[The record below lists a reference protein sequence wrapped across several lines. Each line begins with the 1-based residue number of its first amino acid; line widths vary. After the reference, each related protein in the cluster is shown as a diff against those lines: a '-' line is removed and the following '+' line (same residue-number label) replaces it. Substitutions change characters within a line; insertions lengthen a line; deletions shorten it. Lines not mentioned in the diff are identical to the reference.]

1 MRTNLNF
8 SPLFRST
15 IGFDRVFDLLENA
28 NRTQSFES
36 WPPYDIVRS
45 SEDSYRI
52 TMAVAGFAESELTI
66 THQPN
71 LLIVTGDKPQEEG
84 DYLHRGIPGTSF
96 ERRFELA
103 DHVKVS
109 DAKLQNGL
117 LTITL
122 VREVPEEM
130 KPRKISIKAS
140 EPADE
145 SKQIESGRQAA

>member
-28 NRTQSFES
+28 SRAQSFES
-36 WPPYDIVRS
+36 WPPYDIVRT

-52 TMAVAGFAESELTI
+52 TMAVAGFAESEINI

-71 LLIVTGDKPQEEG
+71 LLIVTGNKPEEEG
-84 DYLHRGIPGTSF
+84 DYLHRGIPGNSF

-103 DHVKVS
+103 DHVKV
-109 DAKLQNGL
+109 ANANLQNGL
-117 LTITL
+117 LTISL
-122 VREVPEEM
+122 VREIPEEM
-130 KPRKISIKAS
+130 KPRKITIKAS
-140 EPADE
+140 EPAGE
-145 SKQIESGRQAA
+145 PKQIESGKQAA

>member
-28 NRTQSFES
+28 SRTQSFDS
-36 WPPYDIVRS
+36 WPPYDIVRT

-52 TMAVAGFAESELTI
+52 TMAVAGFSESEISI

-71 LLIVTGDKPQEEG
+71 LLIVAGNKPEEEG
-84 DYLHRGIPGTSF
+84 EYLHRGIPGASF

-103 DHVKVS
+103 DHVKV
-109 DAKLQNGL
+109 AKADLQNGL
-117 LTITL
+117 LTIAL

-130 KPRKISIKAS
+130 KPRKISIKADD
-140 EPADE
+140 AAGE
-145 SKQIESGRQAA
+145 SKRIEGTKQAA

>member
-15 IGFDRVFDLLENA
+15 VGFDRVFDLLENA
-28 NRTQSFES
+28 SRAPSFES
-36 WPPYDIVRS
+36 WPPYDIVRT

-52 TMAVAGFAESELTI
+52 TMAVPGFSESELNI

-71 LLIVTGDKPQEEG
+71 LLIVAGNKPDDEG
-84 DYLHRGIPGTSF
+84 EYLHRGLTGTSF

-103 DHVKVS
+103 DHVKV
-109 DAKLQNGL
+109 ANANLQHGL

-140 EPADE
+140 ESADK
-145 SKQIESGRQAA
+145 SKQIEGGKQAA